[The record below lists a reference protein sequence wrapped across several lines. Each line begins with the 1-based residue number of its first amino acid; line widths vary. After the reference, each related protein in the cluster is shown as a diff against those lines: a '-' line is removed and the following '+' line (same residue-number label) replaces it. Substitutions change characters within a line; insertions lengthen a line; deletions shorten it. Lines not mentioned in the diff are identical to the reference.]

1 MVDGR
6 VVLFRR
12 EPHERILERAR
23 VLKPHGLDDVAEART
38 VACRQATHVPQ
49 IDVNDPP
56 VADNHIARMRVG
68 VEKPVVENLRR
79 VVVEHLR
86 PDFLQV
92 VPVGHQPVR
101 VADGNAVDVFHDQDE
116 LAAQLGVDLR
126 ARDEDAVAVELGELG
141 EVRRL
146 APEIGLLQKR
156 RPHLLD
162 DGAQVEHL
170 LAFHVPRGATGEHAH
185 DVDVERHRGLH
196 AGALDFNGDR
206 LSRGQD
212 RAMHLGKRRTAK
224 RLRVDLDE
232 DFLATAAEFLVE
244 RREHLIE
251 RQRIAFRLELGE
263 FLAKHLGKDFRAR
276 RERLAD
282 LYEARAQVLEHRA
295 ELFGREALEGTML
308 ADDADDFAHAAA
320 TGLGVEPETA
330 LGVGVGPGGEKVPEQ
345 CVVFGHEETRGGAA
359 LGRGG
364 AFARGSLAC
373 VSGRLR
379 SCVCGRLHDDFACD
393 NFRSRRLG
401 RSSVTL
407 SVQSRSLVEHG
418 TRAIGDRLHRCA
430 HRSDCRR
437 ARGLRFGDG
446 IRLRSRTRCGVR
458 SLQLLS
464 RRLGVLCV
472 GGIRHLAHDVGE
484 LDALVGRH
492 HGHAC
497 LDGVAANG

>member
-1 MVDGR
+1 
-6 VVLFRR
+6 
-12 EPHERILERAR
+12 
-23 VLKPHGLDDVAEART
+23 
-38 VACRQATHVPQ
+38 
-49 IDVNDPP
+49 
-56 VADNHIARMRVG
+56 MRVG

-101 VADGNAVDVFHDQDE
+101 IADGNAVDVFHDQDE

-126 ARDEDAVAVELGELG
+126 ARDEDAVAVKLGELG

-146 APEIGLLQKR
+146 APEVSFLQKR

-162 DGAQVEHL
+162 HGAQVEHL
-170 LAFHVPRGATGEHAH
+170 LAFHVPRGAAGEHAH

-196 AGALDFNGDR
+196 AGALDFDGDR

-212 RAMHLGKRRTAK
+212 RAVHLGKRCAAK
-224 RLRVDLDE
+224 RLRVDLGE

-251 RQRIAFRLELGE
+251 RQRIAFRLKLGE
-263 FLAKHLGKDFRAR
+263 LLAKHFGKNFRAR

-282 LYEARAQVLEHRA
+282 LHKARAQVLEHRA
-295 ELFGREALEGTML
+295 ELFGREALKGTML

-330 LGVGVGPGGEKVPEQ
+330 LGVGVGPRSEKVPEQ
-345 CVVFGHEETRGGAA
+345 CVVFGHEETRGSAA

-364 AFARGSLAC
+364 AFALGGLA
-373 VSGRLR
+373 R
-379 SCVCGRLHDDFACD
+379 VCGRLHDDFTCD
-393 NFRSRRLG
+393 NFCSRRLG
-401 RSSVTL
+401 RSGIPL
-407 SVQSRSLVEHG
+407 SVQGRSLVEHG
-418 TRAIGDRLHRCA
+418 TRAVGDRLHRSA
-430 HRSDCRR
+430 HRGDRRR
-437 ARGLRFGDG
+437 ARSLRFGDG

-458 SLQLLS
+458 SLQLLG
-464 RRLGVLCV
+464 RCLGVLRV

-492 HGHAC
+492 HRHAR
-497 LDGVAANG
+497 LDGVATNG

>member
-1 MVDGR
+1 
-6 VVLFRR
+6 
-12 EPHERILERAR
+12 
-23 VLKPHGLDDVAEART
+23 
-38 VACRQATHVPQ
+38 
-49 IDVNDPP
+49 
-56 VADNHIARMRVG
+56 MRVG

-101 VADGNAVDVFHDQDE
+101 IADGNAVDVFHDQDE

-196 AGALDFNGDR
+196 ARALDFDGDR
-206 LSRGQD
+206 LSRGQN
-212 RAMHLGKRRTAK
+212 RAVHLGKRCAAE
-224 RLRVDLDE
+224 RLRVDLGE
-232 DFLATAAEFLVE
+232 DLLATAAELLVE
-244 RREHLIE
+244 RRENLIE

-263 FLAKHLGKDFRAR
+263 LLAKHFGKDFRAR

-282 LYEARAQVLEHRA
+282 LHKARTQVLEHRA

-320 TGLGVEPETA
+320 AGLGVEPETA

-345 CVVFGHEETRGGAA
+345 CVVFGHEEIRGGAA

-364 AFARGSLAC
+364 AFALGSLGGLAC
-373 VSGRLR
+373 VCSRLR
-379 SCVCGRLHDDFACD
+379 NNLTCD

-401 RSSVTL
+401 RSGVPL

-418 TRAIGDRLHRCA
+418 TRAVGDRLHRGA
-430 HRSDCRR
+430 HRSDRRR
-437 ARGLRFGDG
+437 ARSLRFGDG
-446 IRLRSRTRCGVR
+446 VRLRSRARCGVR
-458 SLQLLS
+458 SLQLLG
-464 RRLGVLCV
+464 RRLGILRV
-472 GGIRHLAHDVGE
+472 GGIRHFAHDVGE

-492 HGHAC
+492 HGHAR